1 MNKKELCHVF
11 EPSLSKRRG
20 RSAISKLKK
29 EAVKIHSTII
39 ELILE
44 RKQNSWDNDNGSI
57 KSRPSLSL
65 LLASLSSTFK
75 TGGDAFEAALM
86 RSTFCLGRMRLE
98 QTRYEEAADHME
110 TALRSKW
117 VLDPASSS
125 DSDSDFSRTAL
136 SRKQPKKCMDE
147 DDPEEGQ
154 IYYALG

>member
-1 MNKKELCHVF
+1 M
-11 EPSLSKRRG
+11 
-20 RSAISKLKK
+20 
-29 EAVKIHSTII
+29 II
-39 ELILE
+39 ELVLE
-44 RKQNSWDNDNGSI
+44 RKQNSWDNDSGSANTR
-57 KSRPSLSL
+57 SRPNLSL

-86 RSTFCLGRMRLE
+86 RSSFCLGRVRLE
-98 QTRYEEAADHME
+98 QTRYEEAAGHLE

-125 DSDSDFSRTAL
+125 DSDSDFSRTTL
-136 SRKQPKKCMDE
+136 SRKQPKKNMDE